1 MVYVGGQVGLAGHI
15 KIGDKVGIGAQ
26 AGVPGNVKSNEQ
38 ILGTPAIDA
47 KNFMKSSAVYKKLP
61 EMYATLNAMQ
71 KEIEELKKQLNK

>member
-1 MVYVGGQVGLAGHI
+1 M
-15 KIGDKVGIGAQ
+15 
-26 AGVPGNVKSNEQ
+26 KSNEQ

-61 EMYATLNAMQ
+61 EIYTTLNAMQ